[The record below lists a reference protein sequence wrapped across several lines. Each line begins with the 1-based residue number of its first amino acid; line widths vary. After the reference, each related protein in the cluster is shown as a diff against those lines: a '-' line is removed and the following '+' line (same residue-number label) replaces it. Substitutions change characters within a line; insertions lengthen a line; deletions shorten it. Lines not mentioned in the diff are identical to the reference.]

1 MNWLR
6 RFMMGR
12 YGADQLM
19 VAIVAASFVCI
30 LLSRIT
36 RWGIFYWAAFALLF
50 WAYLRMLSRNIG
62 RRYAENQKFLRF
74 WHPIGGRING
84 FVNRLRNG
92 KYYCY
97 FKCPHCG
104 QKVRVPRG
112 RGNLEITCPS
122 CRRTFVK
129 RT

>member
-19 VAIVAASFVCI
+19 VAMVAVSFICL
-30 LLSRIT
+30 LLSRLT
-36 RWGIFYWAAFALLF
+36 GWGIFYLVALGLLI
-50 WAYLRMLSRNIG
+50 WAYLRMLSRNFS
-62 RRYAENQKFLRF
+62 RRYAENQKFLQF
-74 WHPIGGRING
+74 WYPLGSRIKA
-84 FVNRLRNG
+84 FIQRLQSG
-92 KYYCY
+92 KNYCY

-112 RGNLEITCPS
+112 RGKIEITCPA
-122 CRRTFVK
+122 CRQTFVK